1 MRGNEARLAATVAL
15 SAGELTTIQIVAC
28 RSARRACLAGE
39 LVSGFLDGLAQRDV
53 AGERVTGN
61 ADGARGDV
69 DVDHGD
75 AGEPADLSPNGP
87 GAVVAGHPG
96 TAIWRVDTIVIV
108 ASGSAVSDA
117 YATSASY
124 RVW

>member
-15 SAGELTTIQIVAC
+15 SAGELATIQIVAC

-39 LVSGFLDGLAQRDV
+39 LVPGFLHGLAQRHV
-53 AGERVTGN
+53 AGERVAGN

-69 DVDHGD
+69 DVD
-75 AGEPADLSPNGP
+75 PVTP
-87 GAVVAGHPG
+87 GSLLISDRTALAQWSQVIPV